1 MGWISSAF
9 FGFIVGWLVFAAV
22 WATLASGFATTEEEK
37 QTPPW
42 TVSWAM
48 SIAFML
54 IALLWPV
61 LFLDA
66 QPSGSGQPAP
76 PATGEGR

>member
-9 FGFIVGWLVFAAV
+9 FGFVVGWVVFALV
-22 WATLASGFATTEEEK
+22 WATLASQFAKTDEEK

-54 IALLWPV
+54 VALSWPIF
-61 LFLDA
+61 FLDA
-66 QPSGSGQPAP
+66 QPSGSGRPAP
-76 PATGEGR
+76 QVTGQGQ